1 MLKQIKD
8 YKIIKL
14 IGKGSFGE
22 VYKVS
27 KGDKFFALKTYQI
40 KADDLNNTTNTS
52 SSSIKENQENIKSI
66 ENEIK
71 ILSQLDNPFIV
82 KLYEVFS
89 INLSSED
96 NIDNDNNN
104 DDKNQLMCLVLELCE
119 NGDLNDRIKEKKQ
132 KNEKFTENEILK
144 YFYEILQGLYYLHKN
159 RVIHRDLKTLN
170 IFLTENN
177 HIKIGDFGVSKKLI
191 NNNIYAYTF
200 VGTPYYLSPE
210 ICQNKPYDEK
220 SDIWSLGVVIYELI
234 TLNKPFDSES
244 QMGLFMK
251 ILKGKPYPINNTIK
265 HSYSQKLI
273 NLVIENLLDKDPLTR
288 YSIIQIINSGI
299 FNKFFREK
307 EIKNKIELKH
317 KQKLKQNESKNTQI
331 NINNKLN
338 QNKKNTNR
346 NKATNNQNT
355 KITDINKIKSK
366 VITDS
371 KRIRINPLKGSVQV
385 NTLSRRAQLAKI
397 PGQKNSQKTSLH
409 EQHIKLNNKYLNTYK
424 EKISKGE
431 PRIIATKYLHQV
443 LLNDDEENFN
453 NDLQNN
459 NQNTEQVQDKNKN
472 DEIKNNTINTLFNN
486 NYDLTLEKEEDKDNN
501 NINVIND
508 INYDS
513 ENKNEIYKPKFQMM
527 NELPLKETEI
537 SEFNEENNI
546 NNDYIELDESNTH
559 SILTELLQD
568 FDCSEN
574 NNSNIKENEIPI
586 IDNLE
591 DVANN
596 KIEIKDIKNKEETL
610 EELQNDAYNKF
621 GKEIVEEILNK
632 YDEYQ
637 NNMNFDQTKELDE
650 LIYKKMNGDKT
661 KYNDFLEI
669 FYKIIYIKCAQ
680 QVDKIE

>member
-1 MLKQIKD
+1 MIKQIKN

-14 IGKGSFGE
+14 IGKGTFGE

-27 KGDKFFALKTYQI
+27 KDNKYYALKIYQI
-40 KADDLNNTTNTS
+40 KNDDTS
-52 SSSIKENQENIKSI
+52 SSNEYKESIKSI

-89 INLSSED
+89 LNPNSELLK
-96 NIDNDNNN
+96 NN
-104 DDKNQLMCLVLELCE
+104 DVEEQQMMCLVLELCE
-119 NGDLNDRIKEKKQ
+119 NGDLNDKIKEKKQ
-132 KNEKFTENEILK
+132 KNEFFSENEILQ

-220 SDIWSLGVVIYELI
+220 SDVWSLGVVLYELI

-251 ILKGKPYPINNTIK
+251 ILKGKPAPINNTIK

-273 NLVIENLLDKDPLTR
+273 NLVLENLLDKDPLTR
-288 YSIIQIINSGI
+288 YSIQQTINSGI

-307 EIKNKIELKH
+307 EIKYKLSKKRKEQKH
-317 KQKLKQNESKNTQI
+317 SINNTINNNNYQI
-331 NINNKLN
+331 N
-338 QNKKNTNR
+338 QSKKNTNR
-346 NKATNNQNT
+346 NKALTNQN
-355 KITDINKIKSK
+355 NNLIKSN

-371 KRIRINPLKGSVQV
+371 KRIRTNPLKGNIKS
-385 NTLSRRAQLAKI
+385 NTLSRRAQIAKI
-397 PGQKNSQKTSLH
+397 PGQNQEKKISLH
-409 EQHIKLNNKYLNTYK
+409 EKHLQINNKYLNTYK

-431 PRIIATKYLHQV
+431 PRITASKYLHQI
-443 LLNDDEENFN
+443 LLNDDEENLN
-453 NDLQNN
+453 NESNI
-459 NQNTEQVQDKNKN
+459 
-472 DEIKNNTINTLFNN
+472 IK
-486 NYDLTLEKEEDKDNN
+486 
-501 NINVIND
+501 
-508 INYDS
+508 
-513 ENKNEIYKPKFQMM
+513 
-527 NELPLKETEI
+527 
-537 SEFNEENNI
+537 NNI
-546 NNDYIELDESNTH
+546 NNNDLNSIDDKNKEKNKLIYKPQFMMMNANIQDNSPFELTNNNNREEINNNRYIELDESNTH

-568 FDCSEN
+568 PDYIEDSKDE
-574 NNSNIKENEIPI
+574 KEEIPI
-586 IDNLE
+586 IENFE
-591 DVANN
+591 DVAND
-596 KIEIKDIKNKEETL
+596 KIEIKEIKNKEKTL
-610 EELQNDAYNKF
+610 EELQSEANDKF
-621 GKEIVEEILNK
+621 GKEIVDEILNK

-637 NNMNFDQTKELDE
+637 NDMNFDQTKELDE
-650 LIYKKMNGDKT
+650 LIFKKMKEDKK
-661 KYNDFLEI
+661 KYIDFLEI

-680 QVDKIE
+680 QVENTK

>member
-1 MLKQIKD
+1 MIKQIKN

-14 IGKGSFGE
+14 IGKGTFGE

-27 KGDKFFALKTYQI
+27 KDNKYYALKIYQI
-40 KADDLNNTTNTS
+40 KNDDTS
-52 SSSIKENQENIKSI
+52 SSNEYKESIKSI

-89 INLSSED
+89 LNPNSELLK
-96 NIDNDNNN
+96 NNGVEE
-104 DDKNQLMCLVLELCE
+104 QQMMCLVLELCE
-119 NGDLNDRIKEKKQ
+119 NGDLNDKIKEKKQ
-132 KNEKFTENEILK
+132 KNEFFSENEILQ

-220 SDIWSLGVVIYELI
+220 SDVWSLGVVLYELI

-251 ILKGKPYPINNTIK
+251 ILKGKPAPINNTIK

-273 NLVIENLLDKDPLTR
+273 NLVLENLLDKDPLTR
-288 YSIIQIINSGI
+288 YSIQQTINSGI

-307 EIKNKIELKH
+307 EIKYKLSKKRKEQKH
-317 KQKLKQNESKNTQI
+317 SINNTINNNNYQI
-331 NINNKLN
+331 N
-338 QNKKNTNR
+338 QSKKNTNR
-346 NKATNNQNT
+346 NKALTNQN
-355 KITDINKIKSK
+355 NNLIKSN

-371 KRIRINPLKGSVQV
+371 KRIRTNPLKGNIKS
-385 NTLSRRAQLAKI
+385 NTLSRRAQIAKI
-397 PGQKNSQKTSLH
+397 PGQNQEKKISLH
-409 EQHIKLNNKYLNTYK
+409 EKHLQINNKYLNTYK

-431 PRIIATKYLHQV
+431 PRITASKYLHQI
-443 LLNDDEENFN
+443 LLNDDEENLN

-459 NQNTEQVQDKNKN
+459 HQEIGKNKN
-472 DEIKNNTINTLFNN
+472 IQNNNTINTIFNN
-486 NYDLTLEKEEDKDNN
+486 ANFNFDDELKNESNIINN
-501 NINVIND
+501 NINNNDSNNIND
-508 INYDS
+508 
-513 ENKNEIYKPKFQMM
+513 ENKEKNKIIYKPQFMMM
-527 NELPLKETEI
+527 NANIPEI
-537 SEFNEENNI
+537 SSSELNNNNSEEISNNR
-546 NNDYIELDESNTH
+546 YIELDESNTH

-568 FDCSEN
+568 PDYIEDSKDE
-574 NNSNIKENEIPI
+574 KEEIPI
-586 IDNLE
+586 IENFE
-591 DVANN
+591 DVAND
-596 KIEIKDIKNKEETL
+596 KIEIKEIKNKEKTL
-610 EELQNDAYNKF
+610 EELQSEANDKF
-621 GKEIVEEILNK
+621 GKEIVDEILNK

-637 NNMNFDQTKELDE
+637 NDMNFDQTKELDE
-650 LIYKKMNGDKT
+650 LIFKKMKGDKK
-661 KYNDFLEI
+661 KYIDFLEI

-680 QVDKIE
+680 QVENTK

>member
-1 MLKQIKD
+1 MRKQIKD

-27 KGDKFFALKTYQI
+27 KDNKFYALKIYQI
-40 KADDLNNTTNTS
+40 KNDDANS
-52 SSSIKENQENIKSI
+52 SNENKENIKSI

-82 KLYEVFS
+82 KLHEVFS
-89 INLSSED
+89 LNPNSELL
-96 NIDNDNNN
+96 NNN
-104 DDKNQLMCLVLELCE
+104 DVEEEQMMCLVLELCE
-119 NGDLNDRIKEKKQ
+119 NGDLNDKIKEKKQ
-132 KNEKFTENEILK
+132 KNEKFTENEILQ

-220 SDIWSLGVVIYELI
+220 SDVWSLGVVLYELI

-251 ILKGKPYPINNTIK
+251 ILKGKPAPINNTIK

-273 NLVIENLLDKDPLTR
+273 SLVLENLLDKDPLTR
-288 YSIIQIINSGI
+288 YSIQQTINSGI

-307 EIKNKIELKH
+307 EIKYKLSKKRKEQ
-317 KQKLKQNESKNTQI
+317 KQSTNQT
-331 NINNKLN
+331 NNNNNNYQMN

-346 NKATNNQNT
+346 NRALTNQN
-355 KITDINKIKSK
+355 NNLIKSN
-366 VITDS
+366 VIKDS
-371 KRIRINPLKGSVQV
+371 KRIRTNPLKGNIKS
-385 NTLSRRAQLAKI
+385 NTLSRRAQIAKI
-397 PGQKNSQKTSLH
+397 PGQNQEKKISLH
-409 EQHIKLNNKYLNTYK
+409 EKHLQINNKYLNTYK

-431 PRIIATKYLHQV
+431 PRITASKYLHQI
-443 LLNDDEENFN
+443 LLNDDEENSN

-459 NQNTEQVQDKNKN
+459 KQEIDKNKN
-472 DEIKNNTINTLFNN
+472 IQNNNTINTIFNN
-486 NYDLTLEKEEDKDNN
+486 DNFNFADELNNESNIINN
-501 NINVIND
+501 NINNND
-508 INYDS
+508 LNNKDD
-513 ENKNEIYKPKFQMM
+513 ENKEKNKIIYKPQFMMM
-527 NELPLKETEI
+527 NANIPEI
-537 SEFNEENNI
+537 SSSELNNNNSEKI
-546 NNDYIELDESNTH
+546 NNNRYIELDESNTH

-568 FDCSEN
+568 PDYIEDS
-574 NNSNIKENEIPI
+574 KEEKEEIPI
-586 IDNLE
+586 IENFE
-591 DVANN
+591 DVAND
-596 KIEIKDIKNKEETL
+596 KVEIKEIKNKEKTL
-610 EELQNDAYNKF
+610 EELQNEANNKF
-621 GKEIVEEILNK
+621 GKEIVDEILNK

-637 NNMNFDQTKELDE
+637 NDMNFDQTKELDE
-650 LIYKKMNGDKT
+650 LIFKKMKEDKK
-661 KYNDFLEI
+661 KYIDFLEI

-680 QVDKIE
+680 QVENTK

>member
-1 MLKQIKD
+1 MIKQIKN

-14 IGKGSFGE
+14 IGKGTFGE

-27 KGDKFFALKTYQI
+27 KDNKYYALKIYQI
-40 KADDLNNTTNTS
+40 KNDDTS
-52 SSSIKENQENIKSI
+52 SSNEYKESVKSI

-89 INLSSED
+89 LNPNSELLK
-96 NIDNDNNN
+96 NN
-104 DDKNQLMCLVLELCE
+104 DIEEQQMMCLVLELCE
-119 NGDLNDRIKEKKQ
+119 NGDLNDKIKEKKQ
-132 KNEKFTENEILK
+132 KNEFFSENEILQ

-170 IFLTENN
+170 IFLTKNN

-220 SDIWSLGVVIYELI
+220 SDVWSLGVVLYELI

-251 ILKGKPYPINNTIK
+251 ILKGKPAPINNTIK

-273 NLVIENLLDKDPLTR
+273 NLVLENLLDKDPLTR
-288 YSIIQIINSGI
+288 YSIQQTINSGI

-307 EIKNKIELKH
+307 EIKYKLSKKRKEQKH
-317 KQKLKQNESKNTQI
+317 SINNTINNNNYQI
-331 NINNKLN
+331 N
-338 QNKKNTNR
+338 QSKKNTNR
-346 NKATNNQNT
+346 NKALTNQN
-355 KITDINKIKSK
+355 NNLIKSN

-371 KRIRINPLKGSVQV
+371 KRIRTNPLKGNIKS
-385 NTLSRRAQLAKI
+385 NTLSRRAQIAKI
-397 PGQKNSQKTSLH
+397 PGQNQEKKISLH
-409 EQHIKLNNKYLNTYK
+409 EKHLQINNKYLNTYK

-431 PRIIATKYLHQV
+431 PRITASKYLHQI
-443 LLNDDEENFN
+443 LLNDDEENLN

-459 NQNTEQVQDKNKN
+459 HQEIGKNKN
-472 DEIKNNTINTLFNN
+472 IQNNNTINTIFNN
-486 NYDLTLEKEEDKDNN
+486 ANFNFDDELKNESNIINN
-501 NINVIND
+501 NINNNDSNNIND
-508 INYDS
+508 
-513 ENKNEIYKPKFQMM
+513 ENKEKNKIIYKPQFMMM
-527 NELPLKETEI
+527 NANIPEI
-537 SEFNEENNI
+537 SSSELNNNNSEEISNNR
-546 NNDYIELDESNTH
+546 YIELDESNTH

-568 FDCSEN
+568 PDYIEDS
-574 NNSNIKENEIPI
+574 KEEKEEIPI
-586 IDNLE
+586 IENFE
-591 DVANN
+591 DVAND
-596 KIEIKDIKNKEETL
+596 KIEIKEIKNKEKTL
-610 EELQNDAYNKF
+610 EELQSEANDKF
-621 GKEIVEEILNK
+621 GKEIVDEILNK

-637 NNMNFDQTKELDE
+637 NDMNFDQTKELDE
-650 LIYKKMNGDKT
+650 LIFKKMKEDKK
-661 KYNDFLEI
+661 KYIDFLEI

-680 QVDKIE
+680 QVENTK

>member
-1 MLKQIKD
+1 MIKQIKN

-14 IGKGSFGE
+14 IGKGAFGE

-27 KGDKFFALKTYQI
+27 KDNKYYALKIYQI
-40 KADDLNNTTNTS
+40 KNDDTS
-52 SSSIKENQENIKSI
+52 SSNEYKESIKSI

-89 INLSSED
+89 LNPNSELLK
-96 NIDNDNNN
+96 NN
-104 DDKNQLMCLVLELCE
+104 DVEEQQMMCLVLELCE
-119 NGDLNDRIKEKKQ
+119 NGDLNDKIKEKKQ
-132 KNEKFTENEILK
+132 KNEFFSENEILQ

-170 IFLTENN
+170 IFLTKNN

-220 SDIWSLGVVIYELI
+220 SDVWSLGVVLYELI

-251 ILKGKPYPINNTIK
+251 ILKGKPAPINNTIK

-273 NLVIENLLDKDPLTR
+273 NLVLENLLDKDPLTR
-288 YSIIQIINSGI
+288 YSIQQTINSGI

-307 EIKNKIELKH
+307 EIKYKLSKKRKEQKH
-317 KQKLKQNESKNTQI
+317 SINNTINNNNYQI
-331 NINNKLN
+331 N
-338 QNKKNTNR
+338 QSKKNTNR
-346 NKATNNQNT
+346 NKALTNQN
-355 KITDINKIKSK
+355 NNLIKSN

-371 KRIRINPLKGSVQV
+371 KRIRTNPLKGNIKS
-385 NTLSRRAQLAKI
+385 NTLSRRAQIAKI
-397 PGQKNSQKTSLH
+397 PGQNQEKKISLH
-409 EQHIKLNNKYLNTYK
+409 EKHLQINNKYLNTYK

-431 PRIIATKYLHQV
+431 PRITASKYLHQI
-443 LLNDDEENFN
+443 LLNDDEENLN

-459 NQNTEQVQDKNKN
+459 HQEIGKNKN
-472 DEIKNNTINTLFNN
+472 IQNNNTINTIFNN
-486 NYDLTLEKEEDKDNN
+486 ANFNFDDELKNESNIINN
-501 NINVIND
+501 NINNNDSNNIND
-508 INYDS
+508 
-513 ENKNEIYKPKFQMM
+513 ENKEKNKIIYKPQFMMM
-527 NELPLKETEI
+527 NANIPEI
-537 SEFNEENNI
+537 SSSELNNNNSEEISNNR
-546 NNDYIELDESNTH
+546 YIELDESNTH

-568 FDCSEN
+568 PDYIEDS
-574 NNSNIKENEIPI
+574 KEEKEEIPI
-586 IDNLE
+586 IENFE
-591 DVANN
+591 DVAND
-596 KIEIKDIKNKEETL
+596 KIEIKEIKNKEKTL
-610 EELQNDAYNKF
+610 EELQSEANDKF
-621 GKEIVEEILNK
+621 GKEIVDEILNK

-637 NNMNFDQTKELDE
+637 NDMNFDQTKELDE
-650 LIYKKMNGDKT
+650 LIFKKMKEDKK
-661 KYNDFLEI
+661 KYIDFLEI

-680 QVDKIE
+680 QVENTK

>member
-1 MLKQIKD
+1 MIKQIKD

-14 IGKGSFGE
+14 IGKGSFGD

-27 KGDKFFALKTYQI
+27 KDNKFYALKIYQI
-40 KADDLNNTTNTS
+40 KNDDSNS
-52 SSSIKENQENIKSI
+52 SNENKEQIKSI

-89 INLSSED
+89 LSPNSELLKD
-96 NIDNDNNN
+96 NNIDEE
-104 DDKNQLMCLVLELCE
+104 QMMCLVLELCE
-119 NGDLNDRIKEKKQ
+119 NGDLNDKIKEKKQ
-132 KNEKFTENEILK
+132 KNEKFSENEILQ

-220 SDIWSLGVVIYELI
+220 SDVWSLGVVLYELI

-251 ILKGKPYPINNTIK
+251 ILKGKPAPINNTIK

-273 NLVIENLLDKDPLTR
+273 NLVLENLLDKDPLTR
-288 YSIIQIINSGI
+288 YSIQQTINSGI

-307 EIKNKIELKH
+307 EIKYKLSKKRKEQKH
-317 KQKLKQNESKNTQI
+317 SINNTINNNNYQI
-331 NINNKLN
+331 N
-338 QNKKNTNR
+338 QSKKNTNR
-346 NKATNNQNT
+346 NKALTNQN
-355 KITDINKIKSK
+355 NNLIKSN

-371 KRIRINPLKGSVQV
+371 KRIRTNPLKGNIKS
-385 NTLSRRAQLAKI
+385 NTLSRRAQIAKI
-397 PGQKNSQKTSLH
+397 PGQNQEKKISLH
-409 EQHIKLNNKYLNTYK
+409 EKHLQINNKYLNTYK

-431 PRIIATKYLHQV
+431 PRITASKYLHQI
-443 LLNDDEENFN
+443 LLNDDEENLN

-459 NQNTEQVQDKNKN
+459 HQEIGKNKN
-472 DEIKNNTINTLFNN
+472 IQNNNTINTIFNN
-486 NYDLTLEKEEDKDNN
+486 ANFNFDDELKNESNIINN
-501 NINVIND
+501 NINNNDSNNIND
-508 INYDS
+508 
-513 ENKNEIYKPKFQMM
+513 ENKEKNKIIYKPQFMMM
-527 NELPLKETEI
+527 NANIPEI
-537 SEFNEENNI
+537 SSSELNNNNSEEISNNR
-546 NNDYIELDESNTH
+546 YIELDESNTH

-568 FDCSEN
+568 PDYIEDS
-574 NNSNIKENEIPI
+574 KEEKEEIPI
-586 IDNLE
+586 IENFE
-591 DVANN
+591 DVAND
-596 KIEIKDIKNKEETL
+596 KIEIKEIKNKEKTL
-610 EELQNDAYNKF
+610 EELQSEANDKF
-621 GKEIVEEILNK
+621 GKEIVDEILNK

-637 NNMNFDQTKELDE
+637 NDMNFDQTKELDE
-650 LIYKKMNGDKT
+650 LIFKKMKEDKK
-661 KYNDFLEI
+661 KYIDFLEI

-680 QVDKIE
+680 QVENTK

>member
-1 MLKQIKD
+1 MIKQIKN

-14 IGKGSFGE
+14 IGKGTFGE

-27 KGDKFFALKTYQI
+27 KDNKYYALKIYQI
-40 KADDLNNTTNTS
+40 KNDDTS
-52 SSSIKENQENIKSI
+52 SSNEYKESIKSI

-89 INLSSED
+89 LNPNSELLK
-96 NIDNDNNN
+96 NN
-104 DDKNQLMCLVLELCE
+104 DVEEQQMMCLVLELCE
-119 NGDLNDRIKEKKQ
+119 NGDLNDKIKEKKQ
-132 KNEKFTENEILK
+132 KNEFFSENEILQ

-220 SDIWSLGVVIYELI
+220 SDVWSLGVVLYELI

-251 ILKGKPYPINNTIK
+251 ILKGKPAPINNTIK

-273 NLVIENLLDKDPLTR
+273 NLVLENLLDKDPLTR
-288 YSIIQIINSGI
+288 YSIQQTINSGI

-307 EIKNKIELKH
+307 EIKYKLSKKRKEQKH
-317 KQKLKQNESKNTQI
+317 SINNTINNNNYQI
-331 NINNKLN
+331 N
-338 QNKKNTNR
+338 QSKKNTNR
-346 NKATNNQNT
+346 NKALTNQN
-355 KITDINKIKSK
+355 NNLIKSN

-371 KRIRINPLKGSVQV
+371 KRIRTNPLKGNIKS
-385 NTLSRRAQLAKI
+385 NTLSRRAQIAKI
-397 PGQKNSQKTSLH
+397 PGQNQEKKISLH
-409 EQHIKLNNKYLNTYK
+409 EKHLQINNKYLNTYK

-431 PRIIATKYLHQV
+431 SRITASKYLHQI
-443 LLNDDEENFN
+443 LLNDDEENLN

-459 NQNTEQVQDKNKN
+459 HQEIGKNKN
-472 DEIKNNTINTLFNN
+472 IQNNNTINTIFNN
-486 NYDLTLEKEEDKDNN
+486 ANFNFDDELKNESNIINN
-501 NINVIND
+501 NINNKDSNNIND
-508 INYDS
+508 
-513 ENKNEIYKPKFQMM
+513 ENKEKNKIIYKPQFMMM
-527 NELPLKETEI
+527 NANIPEI
-537 SEFNEENNI
+537 SSSELNNNNSEEISNNR
-546 NNDYIELDESNTH
+546 YIELDESNTH

-568 FDCSEN
+568 PDYIEDS
-574 NNSNIKENEIPI
+574 KEEKEEIPI
-586 IDNLE
+586 IENFE
-591 DVANN
+591 DVAND
-596 KIEIKDIKNKEETL
+596 KIEIKEIKNKEKTL
-610 EELQNDAYNKF
+610 EELQSEANDKF
-621 GKEIVEEILNK
+621 GKEIVDEILNK

-637 NNMNFDQTKELDE
+637 NDMNFDQTKELDE
-650 LIYKKMNGDKT
+650 LIFKKMKGDKK
-661 KYNDFLEI
+661 KYIDFLEI

-680 QVDKIE
+680 QVENTK

>member
-1 MLKQIKD
+1 MIKQIKN

-14 IGKGSFGE
+14 IGKGTFGE

-27 KGDKFFALKTYQI
+27 KDNKYYALKIYQI
-40 KADDLNNTTNTS
+40 KNDDTS
-52 SSSIKENQENIKSI
+52 SSNEYKESIKSI

-89 INLSSED
+89 LNPNSELLK
-96 NIDNDNNN
+96 NN
-104 DDKNQLMCLVLELCE
+104 DIEEQQMMCLVLELCE
-119 NGDLNDRIKEKKQ
+119 NGDLNDKIKEKKQ
-132 KNEKFTENEILK
+132 KNEFFSENEILQ

-220 SDIWSLGVVIYELI
+220 SDVWSLGVVLYELI

-251 ILKGKPYPINNTIK
+251 ILKGKPAPINNTIK

-273 NLVIENLLDKDPLTR
+273 NLVLENLLDKDPLTR
-288 YSIIQIINSGI
+288 YSIQQTINSGI

-307 EIKNKIELKH
+307 EIKYKSSKKRKEQKH
-317 KQKLKQNESKNTQI
+317 SINNTINNNNYQI
-331 NINNKLN
+331 N
-338 QNKKNTNR
+338 QSKKNTNR
-346 NKATNNQNT
+346 NKALTNQN
-355 KITDINKIKSK
+355 NNLIKSN

-371 KRIRINPLKGSVQV
+371 KRIRTNPLKGNIKS
-385 NTLSRRAQLAKI
+385 NTLSRRAQIAKI
-397 PGQKNSQKTSLH
+397 PGQNQEKKISLH
-409 EQHIKLNNKYLNTYK
+409 EKHLQINNKYLNTYK

-431 PRIIATKYLHQV
+431 PRITASKYLHQI
-443 LLNDDEENFN
+443 LLNDDEENLN

-459 NQNTEQVQDKNKN
+459 HQEIGKNKN
-472 DEIKNNTINTLFNN
+472 IQNNNTINTIFNN
-486 NYDLTLEKEEDKDNN
+486 ANFNFDDELKNESNIINN
-501 NINVIND
+501 NINNKDSNNIND
-508 INYDS
+508 
-513 ENKNEIYKPKFQMM
+513 ENKEKNKIIYKPQFMMM
-527 NELPLKETEI
+527 NANIPEI
-537 SEFNEENNI
+537 SSSELNNNNSEEISNNR
-546 NNDYIELDESNTH
+546 YIELDESNTH

-568 FDCSEN
+568 PDYIEDS
-574 NNSNIKENEIPI
+574 KEEKEEIPI
-586 IDNLE
+586 IENFE
-591 DVANN
+591 DVAND
-596 KIEIKDIKNKEETL
+596 KIEIKEIKNKEKTL
-610 EELQNDAYNKF
+610 EELQSEANDKF
-621 GKEIVEEILNK
+621 GKEIVDEILNK

-637 NNMNFDQTKELDE
+637 NDMNFDQTKELDE
-650 LIYKKMNGDKT
+650 LIFKKMKEDKK
-661 KYNDFLEI
+661 KYIDFLEI

-680 QVDKIE
+680 QVENTK